1 MKKIFITI
9 IVLFL
14 AGCGGGLSSSW
25 NNFTAYYNTFYNAKN
40 DYRSGLKKVKQQP
53 VQLNPDVPIRPH
65 PAPVNAGSDDFE
77 EAINKGALIL
87 RRHSDS
93 KWTDDALLLI
103 GKSYY
108 YRQEFF
114 LAIQSFEELVE
125 ASTPNRLRQEAI
137 LWKGRALL
145 DIASYG
151 EGISFLETQ
160 LADSAH
166 SWSPDLESEVKVMLA
181 QHHAMLE
188 NWQQSASILEPAI
201 LRVEDRAL
209 KGRSYF
215 LLGQV
220 LQFQGDLT
228 RAYQAYS
235 NVEPNFPDYEY
246 IYWANIKRAEVS
258 RLNGNFDLAISI
270 YRSMLSDDKN
280 FDHQNALSFEL
291 AQTYEQEGEVRK
303 AEMIYK
309 NILSSPRSEQLSLLA
324 DTYYQLG
331 QLYSREY
338 NDYRLAA
345 AYYDSSSSLS
355 RQIQNASDQSATQLA
370 TAYGDYISLKNRI
383 AKVDSLIAL
392 GQLNPQELDSALVAV
407 RRQKRAL
414 LRDKQSDDQQE
425 ENILTNVVQD
435 TSSDPVGGEPES
447 SRFGFLNYRNARMV
461 EAARQ
466 QFRARWGNRP
476 LVDNWRRT
484 NAILST
490 SDETQSTVPEGSET
504 PQNGLTDRQLGID
517 LREIPQT
524 LQQKKEK
531 RKERLNLQY
540 RLGNLFFLTLNQP
553 DSAQY
558 YFRKVLDDTTD
569 SSLEPQTLYSMFK
582 LYELREKPDSA
593 AKYRQRILDKYAG
606 SVYARRIEG
615 GQLNSDALENTAD
628 TTEKLRD
635 KVQKLL
641 SRQEHTPPNAER
653 AEHLR
658 NLALENRDSPLAPS
672 IYYQAI
678 REYIRVAKAAD
689 SSVADTSNYQGI
701 PDSLNIDTLRYSRTE
716 WNQVRALLDEFKEVF
731 PAAPQIQT
739 VDQWSQVINQTG
751 TNGLLTCKELNIT
764 PKVTPDMPTFLQAIK
779 LPERLKG
786 LSLSG
791 SLTYRLEINTDGTVN
806 SFELIS
812 NPTNLGIEEAY
823 EKAMKAQLRFEPID
837 LNGKGKTET
846 VSCEVDFPI
855 KQ

>member
-9 IVLFL
+9 VALFL

-40 DYRSGLKKVKQQP
+40 DYRAGLKKVKQQP
-53 VQLNPDVPIRPH
+53 VQFNPDVPIRPH
-65 PAPVNAGSDDFE
+65 TAPVNAGSDNFE

-87 RRHSDS
+87 RRHADS

-114 LAIQSFEELVE
+114 LAIQSLEGLIGA
-125 ASTPNRLRQEAI
+125 ASPNHLRQEAI

-160 LADSAH
+160 LADSANN
-166 SWSPDLESEVKVMLA
+166 WSPALESEVQIMLA
-181 QHHAMLE
+181 QHHAMLQ

-201 LRVEDRAL
+201 LGVDDRAL
-209 KGRSYF
+209 KGRSYY

-246 IYWANIKRAEVS
+246 IYWANAKRAEVS
-258 RLNGNFDLAISI
+258 RLNDNLDLAISI
-270 YRSMLSDDKN
+270 YRSMLNDDKN
-280 FDHQNALSFEL
+280 FDRQNTLYFEL
-291 AQTYEQEGEVRK
+291 AQTYEQGGEVQQ

-309 NILSSPRSEQLSLLA
+309 NILSSPRSEPSSLLA

-338 NDYRLAA
+338 NDFRLAA

-355 RQIQNASDQSATQLA
+355 RQVQNASDEGATQLA
-370 TAYGDYISLKNRI
+370 SAYGDYVSLKNRI
-383 AKVDSLIAL
+383 ARVDSLIAL
-392 GQLNPQELDSALVAV
+392 GELNPEELDSVLADV

-414 LRDKQSDDQQE
+414 IRDEQGDNRQTG
-425 ENILTNVVQD
+425 NMLTNVVQD
-435 TSSDPVGGEPES
+435 TSSDPVGLEPQS
-447 SRFGFLNYRNARMV
+447 STFGFLNYRNARMV
-461 EAARQ
+461 EAAQQ
-466 QFRARWGNRP
+466 QFKARWGNRP

-490 SDETQSTVPEGSET
+490 SGKNQSTVPEEQET
-504 PQNGLTDRQLGID
+504 LQNGLTDQQLGID
-517 LREIPQT
+517 LSEIPKTPQA
-524 LQQKKEK
+524 KKGK

-540 RLGNLFFLTLNQP
+540 RMGNLFFLTLNQP

-569 SSLEPQTLYSMFK
+569 SMFEPQALYSLFK
-582 LYELREKPDSA
+582 LYELQEKPDSA
-593 AKYRQRILDKYAG
+593 AKYRKRILAEYPG
-606 SVYARRIEG
+606 SVYAERIEG
-615 GQLNSDALENTAD
+615 KQPNGEALENTDDA
-628 TTEKLRD
+628 TEKLRNE
-635 KVQKLL
+635 VQKLL
-641 SRQEHTPPNAER
+641 AGQAKAPASAER
-653 AEHLR
+653 AEEFR
-658 NLALENRDSPLAPS
+658 SLALENRNSPLAPS
-672 IYYQAI
+672 IYYQGI
-678 REYIRVAKAAD
+678 REYIRVARAAD
-689 SSVADTSNYQGI
+689 SSFADTSNYEGSR
-701 PDSLNIDTLRYSRTE
+701 DFLNVDVLRYRGTE
-716 WNQVRALLDEFKEVF
+716 WNQVRELLAEFKEVF

-739 VDQWSQVINQTG
+739 VDKWSQIINKSG
-751 TNGLLTCKELNIT
+751 TNRLFTCSELGVT
-764 PKVTPDMPTFLQAIK
+764 PKVKPDMQTFLQAVE
-779 LPERLKG
+779 LPGRLKG
-786 LSLSG
+786 LNLSG
-791 SLTYRLEINTDGTVN
+791 SLTYRLEINADGTVS
-806 SFELIS
+806 SFELVS

-823 EKAMKAQLRFEPID
+823 KQAIREHLQFEPMTQQ
-837 LNGKGKTET
+837 GKAIP
-846 VSCEVDFPI
+846 VSCEMEFPI